1 MSIIVQKYGGTSMGT
16 IDRIKNVA
24 RRIIKKR
31 EDGNQMVVVVSA
43 MGKSTDELVKMAYS
57 ISDAPPRRE
66 LDMLL
71 ATGEQVSI
79 SMLSMALNAMGYDA
93 ISFTGPQVGVHTM
106 GHHGKSRIM
115 DIETR
120 KIEDALNDGK
130 IVIIAGFQ
138 GVNENDDITTL
149 GRGGSDTSAV
159 ALSCVLE
166 CPCEIYTDVDG
177 IYGVDPRLYPPA
189 KKLDTVSF
197 DEMLE
202 MASLGAGVMHA
213 RAIELGS
220 KYNAEIYV
228 ASSIHD
234 VPGTLIKEG
243 DSNMSPMEQQAI
255 TGLAID
261 NDELMVSLKNVPFD
275 MNITAQFFSDPAKK
289 SINIDMISQTAPVYG
304 AINISFSAPIE
315 DLSEL
320 RKILYDFMEK
330 YPQVEMDINKEISK
344 LSVVG
349 IGMRSQ
355 SGVAAKFFQLLA
367 DNNIPML
374 MITTSEI
381 RISCVIPSEL
391 RDTAVMA
398 TADAFDL

>member
-275 MNITAQFFSDPAKK
+275 MNITAQFFSDLAKK

-367 DNNIPML
+367 NNNIPML

-391 RDTAVMA
+391 RDMAVMA

>member
-31 EDGNQMVVVVSA
+31 EEGNQMVVVVSA
-43 MGKSTDELVKMAYS
+43 MGKSTDELIKMAYS

-115 DIETR
+115 DIETK

-189 KKLDTVSF
+189 KKLNTVSF

-275 MNITAQFFSDPAKK
+275 MNITAQFFSDLAKK

>member
-275 MNITAQFFSDPAKK
+275 MNITAQFFSDLAKK

-320 RKILYDFMEK
+320 QKILYDFMEK

>member
-31 EDGNQMVVVVSA
+31 EEGNQMVVVVSA

-115 DIETR
+115 DIETK

-130 IVIIAGFQ
+130 IVIVAGFQ

-159 ALSCVLE
+159 ALSCVLD

-243 DSNMSPMEQQAI
+243 DSNMSPMEHQAI

-275 MNITAQFFSDPAKK
+275 MNITAQFFSDLAKK

-320 RKILYDFMEK
+320 RNILYDFMEK

-398 TADAFDL
+398 TADAFNL

>member
-275 MNITAQFFSDPAKK
+275 MNITAQFFSDLAKK

-381 RISCVIPSEL
+381 RISCVIPSEI

>member
-1 MSIIVQKYGGTSMGT
+1 MGT

-275 MNITAQFFSDPAKK
+275 MNITAQFFSDLAKK

>member
-1 MSIIVQKYGGTSMGT
+1 MGT

-189 KKLDTVSF
+189 KKLDAVSF

-275 MNITAQFFSDPAKK
+275 MNITAQFFSDLAKK

-367 DNNIPML
+367 NNNIPML

>member
-275 MNITAQFFSDPAKK
+275 MNITAQFFSDLAKK

-304 AINISFSAPIE
+304 AIDVSFIVLE
-315 DLSEL
+315 RDL
-320 RKILYDFMEK
+320 EK
-330 YPQVEMDINKEISK
+330 VKDI
-344 LSVVG
+344 V
-349 IGMRSQ
+349 
-355 SGVAAKFFQLLA
+355 
-367 DNNIPML
+367 
-374 MITTSEI
+374 
-381 RISCVIPSEL
+381 
-391 RDTAVMA
+391 
-398 TADAFDL
+398 

>member
-275 MNITAQFFSDPAKK
+275 MNITAQFFSDLAKK

-330 YPQVEMDINKEISK
+330 YPQVEIDINKEISK

>member
-31 EDGNQMVVVVSA
+31 EEGNQMVVVVSA
-43 MGKSTDELVKMAYS
+43 MGKSTDELIKMAYS

-115 DIETR
+115 DVETR

-189 KKLDTVSF
+189 KKLSTVSF

-275 MNITAQFFSDPAKK
+275 MNITAQFFSDLAKK

>member
-31 EDGNQMVVVVSA
+31 EEGNQMVVVVSA
-43 MGKSTDELVKMAYS
+43 MGKSTDELIKMAYS

-79 SMLSMALNAMGYDA
+79 SMLPMALNAMGYDA

-189 KKLDTVSF
+189 KKLSTVSF

-275 MNITAQFFSDPAKK
+275 MNITAQFFSDLAKK

-391 RDTAVMA
+391 RDTAVMS

>member
-31 EDGNQMVVVVSA
+31 EEGNQMVVVVSA
-43 MGKSTDELVKMAYS
+43 MGKSTDELIKMAYS

-189 KKLDTVSF
+189 KKLSTVSF

-275 MNITAQFFSDPAKK
+275 MNITAQFFSDLAKK

-367 DNNIPML
+367 DNNIPIL

>member
-177 IYGVDPRLYPPA
+177 IYDVDPRLYPPA

-275 MNITAQFFSDPAKK
+275 MNITAQFFSDLAKK

>member
-275 MNITAQFFSDPAKK
+275 MNITAQFFSDLAKK

-349 IGMRSQ
+349 SGMRSQ

>member
-16 IDRIKNVA
+16 IERIKNVA

-31 EDGNQMVVVVSA
+31 EAGNQMVVVVSA

-57 ISDAPPRRE
+57 ISETPPRRE

-93 ISFTGPQVGVHTM
+93 ISFTGHQVGVHTM
-106 GHHGKSRIM
+106 GLHGKSRIM
-115 DIETR
+115 DIETER
-120 KIEDALNDGK
+120 IEDALSDGK

-138 GVNENDDITTL
+138 GVNEHDDITTL

-189 KKLDTVSF
+189 KKLDFVSY

-243 DSNMSPMEQQAI
+243 NSNMSPMEQQAI

-261 NDELMVSLKNVPFD
+261 NDELMVSLKNVPLD
-275 MNITAQFFSDPAKK
+275 MNITAQFFSNLAQK

-315 DLSEL
+315 DLPLL

-330 YPQVEMDINKEISK
+330 YPQVEMDINKDVSK

-381 RISCVIPSEL
+381 RISCIIPSEL
-391 RDTAVMA
+391 KDKAVMA
-398 TADAFDL
+398 TADAFNL

>member
-1 MSIIVQKYGGTSMGT
+1 MGT

-31 EDGNQMVVVVSA
+31 EEGNQMVVVVSA
-43 MGKSTDELVKMAYS
+43 MGKSTDELIKMAYS

-189 KKLDTVSF
+189 KKLSTVSF

-243 DSNMSPMEQQAI
+243 DNNMSPMEQQAI

-275 MNITAQFFSDPAKK
+275 MNITAQFFSDLAKK

>member
-1 MSIIVQKYGGTSMGT
+1 MGT

-31 EDGNQMVVVVSA
+31 EEGNQMVVVVSA
-43 MGKSTDELVKMAYS
+43 MGKSTDELIKMAYS

-138 GVNENDDITTL
+138 GINENDDITTL

-189 KKLDTVSF
+189 KKLSTVSF

-275 MNITAQFFSDPAKK
+275 MNITARFFSDLAKK

>member
-24 RRIIKKR
+24 KRIIKKR
-31 EDGNQMVVVVSA
+31 EEGNQMVVVVSA

-189 KKLDTVSF
+189 KKLNTVSF

-275 MNITAQFFSDPAKK
+275 MNITAQFFSDLAKK

-320 RKILYDFMEK
+320 RNILYDFMEK

-381 RISCVIPSEL
+381 RISCVIPTEL

>member
-31 EDGNQMVVVVSA
+31 EEGNQMVVVVSA
-43 MGKSTDELVKMAYS
+43 MGKSTDELIKMAYS

-115 DIETR
+115 DIETK

-189 KKLDTVSF
+189 KKLNTVSF

-275 MNITAQFFSDPAKK
+275 MNITAQFFSDLAKK

-381 RISCVIPSEL
+381 RISCVIPSDL

>member
-275 MNITAQFFSDPAKK
+275 MNITAQFFSDLAKK
-289 SINIDMISQTAPVYG
+289 SINIDMISQTSPVYG